1 MMSKYFPI
9 RRIHVDQET
18 YTLLQQIKEHTVNF
32 DEGIRPGMLDKQH
45 TVIVTDAL
53 FRRLMTL
60 TKPGT
65 TITDTITGV
74 IRETAKEMDL
84 L

>member
-1 MMSKYFPI
+1 M
-9 RRIHVDQET
+9 DQET